1 MKLRFFALAT
11 LLFAAIFA
19 FGGKAAAQSK
29 NEILIVADQK
39 ASCRGIVAEDCLQ
52 VKHLNEDKYTP
63 LRQEIEN
70 FKFIPG
76 YFYILKVRAET
87 IKNSPADN
95 SSVKYQLRKILARE
109 KSGGAT
115 IPASG
120 AASFSE
126 TQWKLTLIEN
136 QPVGDS
142 KAFIKFDEQNRRAGG
157 NGGCNG
163 YGGTLTRNGN
173 QIKIS
178 QIISTKMACQNG
190 SDVENKFFRNLDRV
204 DRFEI
209 VGDRLRLLAGNQAV
223 LEFEAEK

>member
-1 MKLRFFALAT
+1 MGLKFFALSA
-11 LLFAAIFA
+11 LLFAAVFA
-19 FGGKAAAQSK
+19 FGSTVSAQSK

-39 ASCRGIVAEDCLQ
+39 ASCRGIVAQDCLQ
-52 VKHLNEDKYTP
+52 VKHLSEEKFSP
-63 LRQEIEN
+63 MRQEIEN

-87 IKNSPADN
+87 IKNPPTDG
-95 SSVKYQLRKILARE
+95 SSVKYRLRKVLARE
-109 KSGGAT
+109 KSGGDT

-120 AASFSE
+120 TASFSG
-126 TQWKLTLIEN
+126 TQWKLTLIEG
-136 QPVGDS
+136 QPVVDS
-142 KAFIKFDEQNRRAGG
+142 KAFIKFDEQNKRAGG
-157 NGGCNG
+157 NGGCNSF
-163 YGGTLTRNGN
+163 GGTLTKNGN

-190 SDVENKFFRNLDRV
+190 SDVENEFFRNLDRA

-209 VGDRLRLLAGNQAV
+209 SGDQLRLMAGNQTI